1 MCSPVWPQV
10 TILLSHLFEC
20 YDYRSASLDLA
31 SELDFLLQIPQFT
44 LCKKTEHTLLTLL
57 AELYRSM
64 FYYLHSKHAMLKEKN
79 I

>member
-1 MCSPVWPQV
+1 MYPVCPQV

-20 YDYRSASLDLA
+20 CDYRSASPDLA

-44 LCKKTEHTLLTLL
+44 LCKKTEYTLLTFL
-57 AELYRSM
+57 AELYRPV
-64 FYYLHSKHAMLKEKN
+64 FYYLCSKHAMLKEEN